1 MACIEKGLL
10 GINIRTQNIAI
21 AIIQMVIQWLSC
33 AAIILIP
40 SVHYSHEDYQQI
52 DNDTSYDN
60 LIHR

>member
-33 AAIILIP
+33 AALILIQ
-40 SVHYSHEDYQQI
+40 SIYYNEDYQQI

>member
-21 AIIQMVIQWLSC
+21 AIIQMVIQWLSR
-33 AAIILIP
+33 AAITLIP
-40 SVHYSHEDYQQI
+40 SIYYSNEDYQQI
-52 DNDTSYDN
+52 DNDTSYET

>member
-33 AAIILIP
+33 AAITLIP
-40 SVHYSHEDYQQI
+40 SIYYNEDYQQI
-52 DNDTSYDN
+52 DNDTSYET

>member
-21 AIIQMVIQWLSC
+21 AIIQMVIHLLSGFSNH
-33 AAIILIP
+33 ASIINIL
-40 SVHYSHEDYQQI
+40 YQQI
-52 DNDTSYDN
+52 DNDTAYNN

>member
-40 SVHYSHEDYQQI
+40 SIYYNEDYQQI
-52 DNDTSYDN
+52 DNDTSYET

>member
-21 AIIQMVIQWLSC
+21 AIIQMVIQWLRC
-33 AAIILIP
+33 AAIILTP
-40 SVHYSHEDYQQI
+40 SIYYSNEDYQQI